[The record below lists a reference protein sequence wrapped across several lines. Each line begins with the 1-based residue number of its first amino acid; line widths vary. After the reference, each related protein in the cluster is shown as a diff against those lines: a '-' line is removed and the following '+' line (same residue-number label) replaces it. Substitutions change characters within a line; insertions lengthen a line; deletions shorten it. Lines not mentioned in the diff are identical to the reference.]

1 MITTDNIKTIT
12 DMRQKTL
19 SILKYAQK
27 SQEPVFIMHH
37 SKPKG
42 VFLSFEKYQ
51 KMVEFVEDY
60 LDLLE
65 AEAVLEDKKTKFIP
79 LEKFW
84 KKYKLA

>member
-19 SILKYAQK
+19 SILQYARK
-27 SQEPVFIMHH
+27 SQEPIFIMHH

-51 KMVEFVEDY
+51 KMVELVEDY
-60 LDLLE
+60 LDILE
-65 AEAVLEDKKTKFIP
+65 AETILEDKKTKFIP

-84 KKYKLA
+84 GKYKLA